1 MKRWAFLVPFLFL
14 GWTAAAGICG
24 AAPAEDLER
33 RIGELEKAVEE
44 SVKSGRGLSPELM
57 EELAKAVEEL
67 LKGEKDPEES
77 DRKET
82 GGGWEEVPFTGTI
95 TVSRNLSGSA
105 VMKEAGE
112 SGTALGAGKKGLA
125 VVGEEGERGESVL
138 GPGRQLFLVGEQFG
152 IFVGHDHRI
161 GADPRQGRKRD
172 RVPARGVRD
181 GTGDGTGEVSGEA
194 CFHNVPLLPF
204 RKGGACLQS

>member
-67 LKGEKDPEES
+67 LKGE
-77 DRKET
+77 
-82 GGGWEEVPFTGTI
+82 
-95 TVSRNLSGSA
+95 
-105 VMKEAGE
+105 
-112 SGTALGAGKKGLA
+112 
-125 VVGEEGERGESVL
+125 
-138 GPGRQLFLVGEQFG
+138 
-152 IFVGHDHRI
+152 
-161 GADPRQGRKRD
+161 
-172 RVPARGVRD
+172 
-181 GTGDGTGEVSGEA
+181 
-194 CFHNVPLLPF
+194 
-204 RKGGACLQS
+204 

>member
-67 LKGEKDPEES
+67 LKGEKD
-77 DRKET
+77 
-82 GGGWEEVPFTGTI
+82 GGE
-95 TVSRNLSGSA
+95 
-105 VMKEAGE
+105 
-112 SGTALGAGKKGLA
+112 
-125 VVGEEGERGESVL
+125 
-138 GPGRQLFLVGEQFG
+138 
-152 IFVGHDHRI
+152 
-161 GADPRQGRKRD
+161 
-172 RVPARGVRD
+172 
-181 GTGDGTGEVSGEA
+181 
-194 CFHNVPLLPF
+194 
-204 RKGGACLQS
+204 